1 MELQLQNVVVE
12 MVIIYELTVKHVV
25 VSRENIV
32 NRFIFV
38 RNTKEIPQQNNFRF
52 DIRMSN
58 LL

>member
-32 NRFIFV
+32 TGSYLYVILKKYHNKIILGLIL
-38 RNTKEIPQQNNFRF
+38 E
-52 DIRMSN
+52 
-58 LL
+58 